1 MHSDQ
6 SSGAMGIIGLWQD
19 VKTFGGGGFAQPLV
33 QGDEVLPGWTLKGES
48 LNGFSLLCRL

>member
-1 MHSDQ
+1 
-6 SSGAMGIIGLWQD
+6 MGIIGLWQD

-33 QGDEVLPGWTLKGES
+33 QGDEVLPGGTLKGES